1 VDPFWRAAIEDAQT
15 SGTRCQVALLTA
27 NQMAR
32 QIAVSS
38 SVLAALLATSGC
50 SVVADAPEDDWRQVK
65 AFAVVDRS
73 ELSPDVN
80 RTCIGDGAHG
90 HGRRGPDSRRPGPS

>member
-1 VDPFWRAAIEDAQT
+1 
-15 SGTRCQVALLTA
+15 
-27 NQMAR
+27 MAR
-32 QIAVSS
+32 RIAVSS

-73 ELSPDVN
+73 ELAPDVN
-80 RTCIGDGAHG
+80 RICVGDGAPTDTVVVPIKA
-90 HGRRGPDSRRPGPS
+90 RR